1 MKILAFVVGIFVA
14 AFAAAG
20 LIAPSGL
27 NWIAEHGVTPRA
39 FYFYA
44 AVRIAMG
51 LVLISAASA
60 SREPKA
66 IRVLGYII
74 LIAGITTAF
83 VGLLAIDRAHAII
96 AWWLKQGA
104 DGVRLTAIP
113 MLVMGSFVAWACAPA
128 RRAA

>member
-1 MKILAFVVGIFVA
+1 MKTLAFIFGLLIA

-27 NWIAEHGVTPRA
+27 NWIAEHAVTPRV
-39 FYFYA
+39 FYFGA
-44 AVRIAMG
+44 VVRIAMG

-74 LIAGITTAF
+74 LIAGIVTAF

-104 DGVRLTAIP
+104 DGIRLTAFP
-113 MLVMGSFVAWACAPA
+113 MLVMGGFVAWACAPV
-128 RRAA
+128 RRA